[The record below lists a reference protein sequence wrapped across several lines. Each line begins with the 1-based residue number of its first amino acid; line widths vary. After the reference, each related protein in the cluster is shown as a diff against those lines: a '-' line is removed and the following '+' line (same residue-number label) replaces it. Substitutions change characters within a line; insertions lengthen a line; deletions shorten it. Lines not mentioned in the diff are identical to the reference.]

1 MNRIA
6 GVVVLLAGIL
16 LAVWGLNASN
26 SLGSEI
32 SRVFS
37 GSPTDKSIY
46 LVVGGAL
53 LAIVGAALMRS
64 RGKRG
69 P

>member
-6 GVVVLLAGIL
+6 GVVVLLAGIF

-32 SRVFS
+32 SRLFS
-37 GSPTDKSIY
+37 GFPTNKAIY
-46 LVVGGAL
+46 LVVGGAF
-53 LAIVGAALMRS
+53 LAIVGASLLRS
-64 RGKRG
+64 RGRRG

>member
-37 GSPTDKSIY
+37 GSPTDKPED
-46 LVVGGAL
+46 
-53 LAIVGAALMRS
+53 
-64 RGKRG
+64 KK
-69 P
+69 